1 MTLHEF
7 YTKLYYL
14 LASCLVCRNSI
25 ILSVWPLRSFIIKNY
40 MLQKIHWSFSS
51 ASCIKGS
58 LLLQYSMHY
67 IAVDNNHR
75 NPLKATLVLYLLF
88 IGMVY
93 RLPLV
98 VSMFALERV
107 FVWHLMFS
115 FCLDFLE
122 MSVAFPVGA

>member
-1 MTLHEF
+1 
-7 YTKLYYL
+7 
-14 LASCLVCRNSI
+14 
-25 ILSVWPLRSFIIKNY
+25 
-40 MLQKIHWSFSS
+40 
-51 ASCIKGS
+51 
-58 LLLQYSMHY
+58 MHY

-75 NPLKATLVLYLLF
+75 NPLKVTLVLYLLF

-98 VSMFALERV
+98 VSMFVLERV

-115 FCLDFLE
+115 FCLDFSE